1 MAYFERYSHIALL
14 LAKALQEELTEEE
27 VRELK
32 AWRLED
38 KANEALYQSMMSPE
52 FVNGKVAVHERF
64 QAEPAYQRVRAVCR
78 KRARRRR
85 IYRLGGVAAAVLLA
99 LGVGYD
105 VWMREPQL
113 DKMPLVHEVIVPGEA
128 KAELILAGGE
138 RLFLGTGVQDS
149 LLKQPGAEVY
159 ASGEHL
165 NYVKGEETQEIQY
178 NILRVPRGGEYTV
191 TLQDGSVVQLNSASE
206 LRYPVQFAGQE
217 RRVFLS
223 GEAYFEVAKDARHPF
238 VVEVGHAEI
247 EVLGTS
253 FNVYSYLEE
262 QKTEATLVEGKVR
275 FSAGGQE
282 VTLSPGEQGVWDTAG
297 HLDKREVDV
306 YPYIAWKDGKFV
318 FRKRTLEEVM
328 RIVSR
333 WYNVNVVFEDAVSK
347 QVSFSGNIR
356 RYDDFSQVVGMLEMT
371 GGLEFKIEGKT
382 IYIAAK

>member
-1 MAYFERYSHIALL
+1 MAYFEKYSHIALL
-14 LAKALQEELTEEE
+14 LAKALQEDLTEEE
-27 VRELK
+27 VRELE

-38 KANEALYQSMMSPE
+38 KANEALYQSMMSPD
-52 FVNGKVAVHERF
+52 FVNGKAAVHERF

-99 LGVGYD
+99 LGVGYY

-138 RLFLGTGVQDS
+138 RLFLGTEVQDS
-149 LLKQPGAEVY
+149 VLKQPGAEVY

-275 FSAGGQE
+275 FFAGGQE

-347 QVSFSGNIR
+347 QVAFSGNIR

>member
-27 VRELK
+27 VRELE

-52 FVNGKVAVHERF
+52 FVNGKAAVHERF

-99 LGVGYD
+99 LGVGYY

-138 RLFLGTGVQDS
+138 RLFLGTEVQDS
-149 LLKQPGAEVY
+149 VLKQPGAEVY

-275 FSAGGQE
+275 FFAGGQE

-356 RYDDFSQVVGMLEMT
+356 RYDDFSRVVGMLEMT

>member
-14 LAKALQEELTEEE
+14 LAKALQEDLTEEE
-27 VRELK
+27 VRELE

-38 KANEALYQSMMSPE
+38 KANETLYQSMMSPD
-52 FVNGKVAVHERF
+52 FVNGKAAVHERF

-99 LGVGYD
+99 LGVGYY

-113 DKMPLVHEVIVPGEA
+113 DKMPLVQEVIVPGEA

-138 RLFLGTGVQDS
+138 RLFLGTEVQDS
-149 LLKQPGAEVY
+149 VLKQPGAEVY

-206 LRYPVQFAGQE
+206 LRYPVQFAGRE

-262 QKTEATLVEGKVR
+262 QKTEATLVEGQVR

-333 WYNVNVVFEDAVSK
+333 WYNVHVVFEDNVSK

>member
-14 LAKALQEELTEEE
+14 LAKALQEDLTEEE
-27 VRELK
+27 VRELE

-38 KANEALYQSMMSPE
+38 KANEALYQSMMSPD
-52 FVNGKVAVHERF
+52 FVNGKAAVHERF

-99 LGVGYD
+99 LGVGYY

-113 DKMPLVHEVIVPGEA
+113 DKMPLVQEVIVPGEA

-138 RLFLGTGVQDS
+138 RLFLGTEVQDS
-149 LLKQPGAEVY
+149 VLKQPGAEVY

-206 LRYPVQFAGQE
+206 LRYPVQFAGRE

-262 QKTEATLVEGKVR
+262 QKTEATLVEGQVR

-347 QVSFSGNIR
+347 QVSFSGNMR

>member
-14 LAKALQEELTEEE
+14 LAKALQEDLTEEE
-27 VRELK
+27 VRELE

-99 LGVGYD
+99 LGVGYY

-113 DKMPLVHEVIVPGEA
+113 DKIPLVHEVIVPGEA

-138 RLFLGTGVQDS
+138 RLFLGTEVQDS
-149 LLKQPGAEVY
+149 VLKQPGAEVH

-223 GEAYFEVAKDARHPF
+223 GEAYFEVAKDAWHPF

>member
-1 MAYFERYSHIALL
+1 MAYFEKYSHIALL
-14 LAKALQEELTEEE
+14 LAKALQEDLTEEE
-27 VRELK
+27 VRELE

-52 FVNGKVAVHERF
+52 FVNGKAAVHERF

-99 LGVGYD
+99 LGVGHY

-138 RLFLGTGVQDS
+138 RLFLGTEVQDS
-149 LLKQPGAEVY
+149 VLKQPGAEVY

-275 FSAGGQE
+275 FFAGGQE

>member
-14 LAKALQEELTEEE
+14 LAKALQEDLTEEE
-27 VRELK
+27 VRELE

-38 KANEALYQSMMSPE
+38 KANEALYQSMMSPD
-52 FVNGKVAVHERF
+52 FVNGKAAVHERF

-85 IYRLGGVAAAVLLA
+85 IYRFGGVAAAVLLA
-99 LGVGYD
+99 LGAGYY

-138 RLFLGTGVQDS
+138 RLFLGTEVQDS
-149 LLKQPGAEVY
+149 VLKQPGAEVY

-206 LRYPVQFAGQE
+206 LRYPVQFAGRE

-262 QKTEATLVEGKVR
+262 QKTEATLVEGQVR

-333 WYNVNVVFEDAVSK
+333 WYNVHVVFEDNVSK
-347 QVSFSGNIR
+347 QVSFSGNMR

>member
-14 LAKALQEELTEEE
+14 LAKALQEDLTEEE
-27 VRELK
+27 VRELE

-38 KANEALYQSMMSPE
+38 KANEALYQSMMSPD
-52 FVNGKVAVHERF
+52 FVNGKAAVHERF

-85 IYRLGGVAAAVLLA
+85 IYRLCGVAAAVLLA
-99 LGVGYD
+99 LGVGHY

-113 DKMPLVHEVIVPGEA
+113 DKIPLVQEVIVPGEA

-138 RLFLGTGVQDS
+138 RLFLGTEVQDS
-149 LLKQPGAEVY
+149 VLKQPGAEVY

-262 QKTEATLVEGKVR
+262 QKTEATLVEGQVR

>member
-14 LAKALQEELTEEE
+14 LAKALQEDLTEEE
-27 VRELK
+27 VRELE

-78 KRARRRR
+78 MRARRRR

-99 LGVGYD
+99 LGVGYY

-138 RLFLGTGVQDS
+138 RLFLGTEVQDS
-149 LLKQPGAEVY
+149 VLKQPGAEVY

-206 LRYPVQFAGQE
+206 LRYPVQFAGRE

>member
-14 LAKALQEELTEEE
+14 LAKALQEDLTEEE
-27 VRELK
+27 VRELE

-52 FVNGKVAVHERF
+52 FVNGKAAVHERF
-64 QAEPAYQRVRAVCR
+64 QAELAYQRVRAVCR

-99 LGVGYD
+99 LGAGYY

-138 RLFLGTGVQDS
+138 RLFLGTEVQDS
-149 LLKQPGAEVY
+149 VLKQPGAEVY

-206 LRYPVQFAGQE
+206 LRYPVQFAGRE

-275 FSAGGQE
+275 FFAGGQE

>member
-99 LGVGYD
+99 LGVGYY

-113 DKMPLVHEVIVPGEA
+113 VIVPGEA

-138 RLFLGTGVQDS
+138 RLFLGTEVQDS
-149 LLKQPGAEVY
+149 VLKQPGAEVH

-223 GEAYFEVAKDARHPF
+223 GEAY
-238 VVEVGHAEI
+238 
-247 EVLGTS
+247 
-253 FNVYSYLEE
+253 
-262 QKTEATLVEGKVR
+262 
-275 FSAGGQE
+275 
-282 VTLSPGEQGVWDTAG
+282 
-297 HLDKREVDV
+297 
-306 YPYIAWKDGKFV
+306 
-318 FRKRTLEEVM
+318 
-328 RIVSR
+328 
-333 WYNVNVVFEDAVSK
+333 
-347 QVSFSGNIR
+347 
-356 RYDDFSQVVGMLEMT
+356 
-371 GGLEFKIEGKT
+371 
-382 IYIAAK
+382 

>member
-14 LAKALQEELTEEE
+14 LAKALQEDLTEEE
-27 VRELK
+27 VRELE

-52 FVNGKVAVHERF
+52 FVNGKAAVHERF

-99 LGVGYD
+99 LGVGYY

-113 DKMPLVHEVIVPGEA
+113 DKKPLVHEVIVPGEA

-138 RLFLGTGVQDS
+138 RLFLGTEVQDS
-149 LLKQPGAEVY
+149 VLKQPGAEVY

>member
-14 LAKALQEELTEEE
+14 LAKALQEDLTEEE
-27 VRELK
+27 VRELE

-38 KANEALYQSMMSPE
+38 KANETLYQSMMSPD
-52 FVNGKVAVHERF
+52 FVNGKAAVHERF

-99 LGVGYD
+99 LGVGYY

-113 DKMPLVHEVIVPGEA
+113 DKMPLVQEVIVPGEA

-138 RLFLGTGVQDS
+138 RLFLGTEVQDS
-149 LLKQPGAEVY
+149 VLKQPGAEVY

-206 LRYPVQFAGQE
+206 LRYPVQFAGRE

-262 QKTEATLVEGKVR
+262 QKTEATLVEGQVR